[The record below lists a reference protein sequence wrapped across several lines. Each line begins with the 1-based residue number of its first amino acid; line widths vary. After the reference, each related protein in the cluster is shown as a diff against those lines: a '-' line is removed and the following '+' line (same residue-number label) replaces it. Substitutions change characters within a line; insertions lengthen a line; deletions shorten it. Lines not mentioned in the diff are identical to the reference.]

1 MPEDFVIY
9 RMRLFLPKILTMKK
23 RVLFVCLGNICRSP
37 AAEGVFRTYVERE
50 GLADEIECASAGTSP
65 YHIGE
70 PADHR
75 MQMHAEKRGY
85 ELDSISR
92 AFNSK
97 TDFDNFDFING
108 MDDQN
113 VWDLRAK
120 ARNDKD
126 RKKIY
131 KITDFAVDMDY
142 DSVPDPYYGG
152 ATGFELALD
161 ILEDACDGL
170 LQQLKEIP

>member
-1 MPEDFVIY
+1 
-9 RMRLFLPKILTMKK
+9 MKK

-37 AAEGVFRTYVERE
+37 AAEAIFNSYIERD
-50 GLADEIECASAGTSP
+50 GLSDELESESAGTSP

-70 PADHR
+70 AADHR

-92 AFNSK
+92 AFNAK
-97 TDFDNFDFING
+97 YDFDAFDFIIG

-113 VWDLRAK
+113 VWDLKAK
-120 ARNDKD
+120 ARSEKDK
-126 RKKIY
+126 KKIY

-152 ATGFELALD
+152 SAGFELALD

-170 LQQLKEIP
+170 FQQIKQIQ

>member
-1 MPEDFVIY
+1 MVLFYSICVYFY
-9 RMRLFLPKILTMKK
+9 RKFLEMKI

-37 AAEGVFRTYVERE
+37 AAEGIFRTYLERE
-50 GLADEIECASAGTSP
+50 GLDDKIECDSAGISP
-65 YHIGE
+65 FHIGE
-70 PADHR
+70 SVDSR

-85 ELDSISR
+85 ELDKVAR

-97 TDFDNFDFING
+97 FDFDNFDFIIG

-131 KITDFAVDMDY
+131 KLTDFAVDMDY

-152 ATGFELALD
+152 EAGFELALD

-170 LQQLKEIP
+170 LQQMKDL

>member
-1 MPEDFVIY
+1 
-9 RMRLFLPKILTMKK
+9 MKK

-37 AAEGVFRTYVERE
+37 AAEGVFNTFIQRE
-50 GLADEIECASAGTSP
+50 GLTEILECDSAGTSAF
-65 YHIGE
+65 HLGE

-75 MQMHAEKRGY
+75 MQMHAEKRGF
-85 ELDSISR
+85 ELDSLSR
-92 AFNSK
+92 SFNAK
-97 TDFDNFDFING
+97 TDFDEFDFIVV

-113 VWDLRAK
+113 LWDLRAK
-120 ARNDKD
+120 ARHDKD

-131 KITDFAVDMDY
+131 KITDFAVNMDY

-152 ATGFELALD
+152 AAGFELALD

-170 LQQLKEIP
+170 IQQLKELK